1 MDSAFMQSVIKNV
14 VALTDFFW
22 GWPILLLLMGGG
34 VWIMFQLRFV
44 QFRYFPTI
52 MKETFGKMFS
62 SSVGGEGT
70 VSPFQAA
77 STALASSIGAA
88 NIVVAPAIIF
98 MAGPGAVFWM
108 WVAGVI
114 GCSTKFAE
122 VALSIKYRETNTDGD
137 YVGGASYTFKN
148 GIGGVLGKIM
158 GWTVA
163 FFFML
168 EILPSIT
175 LQTLSAA
182 GPIEQLGL
190 SSKVSVVVIFILVS
204 LVVFG
209 GVKRIGQVTEK
220 MVPFMAGL
228 YVIFGLVIIFMHA
241 SKVPGALL
249 SIFQGAF
256 NPQSVA
262 GGIVGATLAKAM
274 QKGIAR
280 GCYSNEAGMGSAGY
294 GHAAAITDHPARQG
308 MWGIFEVVADT
319 LIVCSI
325 SALVVLVTD
334 VWKNPANQ
342 NIAIHQAFTAQ
353 FGAFGSVLISICL
366 FLFVLSTIIVIVF
379 YAEKQAEFCFGTAV
393 GKIVR
398 VVASLMILLGAFISF
413 EHAGVFL
420 DFTLGLVVFVNMLG
434 MVMMSGKVRAIVDD
448 FFGNPKYFPG
458 KK

>member
-1 MDSAFMQSVIKNV
+1 MDSPFMQSVIDNI

-22 GWPILLLLMGGG
+22 GWPILILLMGGG
-34 VWIMFQLRFV
+34 LLIMFQLRFV
-44 QFRYFPTI
+44 QFRYFTTI
-52 MKETFGKMFS
+52 MKETFGKMFNS
-62 SSVGGEGT
+62 HVGGEGT

-88 NIVVAPAIIF
+88 NIVVAPVIIF

-108 WVAGVI
+108 WVAGII

-122 VALSIKYRETNTDGD
+122 VALSIKYRETNVDGE
-137 YVGGASYTFKN
+137 YVGGASYTFRN

-182 GPIEQLGL
+182 GPIEQLGVNP
-190 SSKVSVVVIFILVS
+190 KVSVVIIFILVS

-209 GVKRIGQVTEK
+209 GVKRIGEVTER

-228 YVIFGLVIIFMHA
+228 YIIFGFVIIVMNGA
-241 SKVPGALL
+241 KVPGALL

-294 GHAAAITDHPARQG
+294 GHAAAVTDHPARQG

-325 SALVVLVTD
+325 SALVVLVSD

-342 NIAIHQAFTAQ
+342 NIAIYQAFTGA
-353 FGAFGSVLISICL
+353 FGAFGSVLISVCL

-379 YAEKQAEFCFGTAV
+379 YAEKQAEFCFGTAI
-393 GKIVR
+393 GKIIR

>member
-1 MDSAFMQSVIKNV
+1 MDSTLQFIVQ
-14 VALTDFFW
+14 LTNFFW
-22 GWPILLLLMGGG
+22 GWPILILLMGGG
-34 VWIMFQLRFV
+34 LLIMYRSRFV

-52 MKETFGKMFS
+52 MKETFGRIFNS
-62 SSVGGEGT
+62 EVGGEGT

-88 NIVVAPAIIF
+88 NIVVAPAIVF
-98 MAGPGAVFWM
+98 LAGPGAVFWM
-108 WVAGVI
+108 WVAGII

-122 VALSIKYRETNTDGD
+122 VVLSIKYREKNVDGD

-148 GIGGVLGKIM
+148 GIGGALGKIM
-158 GWTVA
+158 GVIVS

-182 GPIEQLGL
+182 GPLEQLGV
-190 SSKVSVVVIFILVS
+190 STTVSVGIIFILVS

-209 GVKRIGQVTEK
+209 GVRRIGQVTER

-228 YVIFGLVIIFMHA
+228 YIIFGLIILGTHFGRI
-241 SKVPGALL
+241 PGALL
-249 SIFQGAF
+249 SIFTGAF

-262 GGIVGATLAKAM
+262 GGIAGATFAKAI
-274 QKGIAR
+274 QKGMAR

-294 GHAAAITDHPARQG
+294 GHAAAVTDHPARQG
-308 MWGIFEVVADT
+308 MWGVFEVVADT
-319 LIVCSI
+319 LIVCTI
-325 SALVVLVTD
+325 SVLVVLVTD
-334 VWKNPANQ
+334 VWKNPANA

-353 FGAFGSVLISICL
+353 FGTFGSVLISLCL

-379 YAEKQAEFCFGTAV
+379 YAEKQAEYVFNTAV

-398 VVASLMILLGAFISF
+398 VIASLMIILGAFVSF
-413 EHAGVFL
+413 KNAGIFL

-434 MVMMSGKVRAIVDD
+434 MVMMSGQVGAIVDD
-448 FFGNPKYFPG
+448 FFENPKYFPG
-458 KK
+458 KNKK